1 MPWKLQQSGN
11 QYFVVDDKGKKYSDK
26 PMPKWRAKKQLAALY
41 SSETKAAPT
50 KNGLPASA
58 FLVVEDPEL
67 TSTWHLQV
75 RDESGTLDHRHM
87 GAAWAALHGGYRG
100 SKYEGPDKQ
109 KAIAK
114 LTQYYKSEEMPTP
127 GVEKGFHVFKQADGT
142 YRWVAI
148 SSSAFKDR
156 DNEIVTAQALAEDV
170 ERADTTKDY
179 GPLRWWHVGNWE
191 YPNGIEDWETWKAG
205 PGLDVGTC
213 DFNMLHG
220 AMLIESGTFKSND
233 VAEAISSFKPGFEI
247 SIGFSHPLGEP
258 GESKQ
263 FNHIHRFERSLLP
276 VGMASN
282 LLTKM
287 YIMKGESIMKVRDKL
302 DVLVAIL
309 RDKPEAAKQILADAE
324 SLETAAKE
332 AGLEFKELDDST
344 PAQATAQEETPSPEP
359 IQEPVQTAEDT
370 NIQQAGEEGSQPVP
384 VAQEPIT
391 GEAQVTEPV
400 GEVKA
405 IVPAPSGE
413 GEPDEIGDM
422 SHADLTTFVTGIVK
436 QLLGQK
442 EQEAAEKQAGMD
454 QLVADT
460 VASLKLLDN
469 RTKSIEQAVTK
480 TQHVLDDLTDARP
493 VGIKQLMDQRPT
505 ASADNVIVTAP
516 TGPHIDDAFR
526 QFSQGGR

>member
-1 MPWKLQQSGN
+1 
-11 QYFVVDDKGKKYSDK
+11 
-26 PMPKWRAKKQLAALY
+26 
-41 SSETKAAPT
+41 
-50 KNGLPASA
+50 
-58 FLVVEDPEL
+58 
-67 TSTWHLQV
+67 
-75 RDESGTLDHRHM
+75 
-87 GAAWAALHGGYRG
+87 
-100 SKYEGPDKQ
+100 
-109 KAIAK
+109 
-114 LTQYYKSEEMPTP
+114 
-127 GVEKGFHVFKQADGT
+127 
-142 YRWVAI
+142 
-148 SSSAFKDR
+148 
-156 DNEIVTAQALAEDV
+156 
-170 ERADTTKDY
+170 
-179 GPLRWWHVGNWE
+179 
-191 YPNGIEDWETWKAG
+191 
-205 PGLDVGTC
+205 
-213 DFNMLHG
+213 
-220 AMLIESGTFKSND
+220 MLIESGTFKSND
-233 VAEAISSFKPGFEI
+233 IAEAISSFKPGFEI

-287 YIMKGESIMKVRDKL
+287 YVMKGESIMKVRDKL

-344 PAQATAQEETPSPEP
+344 EPTQATASQDGEVTLPETP
-359 IQEPVQTAEDT
+359 QEPVTTEEDT
-370 NIQQAGEEGSQPVP
+370 NIQAAGDAGSQPAP
-384 VAQEPIT
+384 VAQTNDT

-405 IVPAPSGE
+405 AAPAPVNE
-413 GEPDEIGDM
+413 VDEIGDM
-422 SHADLTTFVTGIVK
+422 SHSDLTTFVTGIVK

-460 VASLKLLDN
+460 VASLKLLND
-469 RTKSIEQAVTK
+469 RTQAIEKSVNQ
-480 TQHVLDDLTDARP
+480 TQHVLNDLTDARP
-493 VGIKQLMDQRPT
+493 VGIKQLMDSRPT
-505 ASADNVIVTAP
+505 ASADNITQTAP